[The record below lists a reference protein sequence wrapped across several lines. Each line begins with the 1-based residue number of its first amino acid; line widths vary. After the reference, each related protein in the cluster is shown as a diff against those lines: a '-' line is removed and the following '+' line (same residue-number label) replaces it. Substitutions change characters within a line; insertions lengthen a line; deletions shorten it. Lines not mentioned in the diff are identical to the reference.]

1 MLELIEPQV
10 SPEGGVSVRVI
21 VPVNPF
27 LAPVVIVE
35 LVDWPAFAPAGLVA
49 MRVKSGAGGPR
60 LRNLSRQPHPGGLL
74 AHCIAP

>member
-1 MLELIEPQV
+1 MLGLIAPQV
-10 SPEGGVSVRVI
+10 NPAGEVSVRLI

-27 LAPVVIVE
+27 
-35 LVDWPAFAPAGLVA
+35 WPLMLIDDETDCPTATPDGLDA
-49 MRVKSGAGGPR
+49 ATAKSGAGGPR